1 MACGDPGRLMLAWLR
16 EGRWDKGLGRKKGSS
31 SLKYMREVGIS
42 TLVTYINKVR

>member
-1 MACGDPGRLMLAWLR
+1 MACGDPDRLVLAGLR
-16 EGRWDKGLGRKKGSS
+16 EERWDKGLGRKKGNP